1 MRTMNYKNIIKEILS
16 DKSLARSLVNVAF
29 ARIIQEKTWLSKSMR
44 ILELGA
50 ESASHQKFFP
60 KGWQLY
66 PSNYKKKSEPGLIID
81 AENKFPLADD
91 EFSGVVCLNTIYVIN
106 DYVNC
111 FSESLRVAENFIL
124 FHVPLIQAIIP
135 HPFDFTRLT
144 EDRLVSLIG
153 ELKAKFKIEEFDIV
167 PIGGSFSS
175 AVSLID
181 PYLRFRILRLPI
193 YLVAIFLDHLDK
205 IIKRKCP
212 MMYLIL
218 IKKHE

>member
-1 MRTMNYKNIIKEILS
+1 MADYKNIIKEVLRG
-16 DKSLARSLVNVAF
+16 KSLARSLVNVSF
-29 ARIIQEKTWLSKSMR
+29 ARIIQEKSWLSKR
-44 ILELGA
+44 ARVLELGA

-66 PSNYKKKSEPGLIID
+66 PSNYKKKFESDLVIN
-81 AENKFPLADD
+81 AENKFPLAYN
-91 EFSGVVCLNTIYVIN
+91 EFNGVICLNTVYVIK

-144 EDRLVSLIG
+144 EDRLISLVE
-153 ELKAKFKIEEFDIV
+153 ELKTKFKIEEFEIIPV
-167 PIGGSFSS
+167 GGSFSS

-181 PYLRFRILRLPI
+181 PYLMFRIIRLPV
-193 YLVAIFLDHLDK
+193 YLMAILLDNLDK